1 MHKKRQ
7 FLLRLLHIK
16 NGNFC
21 TLTTKKIND
30 ELARCATVANSV
42 RSCFEAL
49 LR

>member
-7 FLLRLLHIK
+7 FLLRLLHVK

-21 TLTTKKIND
+21 TLTTKKINGD
-30 ELARCATVANSV
+30 LARCATVANSV
-42 RSCFEAL
+42 RGCFEPL